1 MSISASTA
9 FWMNDGEVV
18 WSSRF
23 GWQTK
28 QKKVEQPMNYCSHHE
43 LILQYLLSFCI
54 HVRPCW
60 DKVQLSYMYHEIS
73 QLVWQSSKS
82 LVLKTLCSWLCWR
95 NYFVQHPNQF
105 MAYLNIHCYDAAAV
119 YLQIFVDV
127 RYSLQNI
134 VAIHNHKKQVNLF
147 FYFLF
152 FLPFLLF
159 TLGQIYL
166 LP

>member
-1 MSISASTA
+1 
-9 FWMNDGEVV
+9 
-18 WSSRF
+18 
-23 GWQTK
+23 
-28 QKKVEQPMNYCSHHE
+28 
-43 LILQYLLSFCI
+43 
-54 HVRPCW
+54 
-60 DKVQLSYMYHEIS
+60 
-73 QLVWQSSKS
+73 
-82 LVLKTLCSWLCWR
+82 
-95 NYFVQHPNQF
+95 

-119 YLQIFVDV
+119 YLQFFVDV

-147 FYFLF
+147 LYFLF